1 LLALEHSFSWVL
13 TSQCRG
19 LAHPCKRHETAGKAR
34 EAVDMYTH
42 LRDWEAALRV
52 AQEHDPES
60 VPDVLVAQV
69 CAALRAQALFGLLL
83 AAETA

>member
-1 LLALEHSFSWVL
+1 
-13 TSQCRG
+13 
-19 LAHPCKRHETAGKAR
+19 
-34 EAVDMYTH
+34 MYTH